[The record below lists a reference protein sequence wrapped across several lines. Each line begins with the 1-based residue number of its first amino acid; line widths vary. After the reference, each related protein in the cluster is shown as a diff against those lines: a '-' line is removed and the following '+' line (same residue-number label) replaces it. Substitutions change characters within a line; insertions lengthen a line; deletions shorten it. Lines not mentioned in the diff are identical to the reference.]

1 MLNLVVCLKQ
11 VPMVTELPWDEKTGT
26 LRRDLAAGMMNPA
39 CKHALE
45 TALQI
50 KEKFSAKITVITM
63 GPPASEEVLRE
74 AMALGADEAILI
86 CDRLLAG
93 SDTFATS
100 LILKEAIKKKCPK
113 FDLILCGAYTADS
126 ETAQVGPQLA
136 EELDL
141 PAAAYVEKLEIS
153 GRTLRVRRMVDNFRE
168 TLEMEFP
175 ALVTISMENY
185 KPRFTKLAGL
195 ENAFC
200 GNGVVVLDAAAL
212 GIKASSMEQKG
223 SRTKVRKVFLKK
235 AQKENVL
242 IQGTASLVVT
252 EFLDKYQRKI
262 STAIGKSIEEKK
274 LDEKEQ

>member
-45 TALQI
+45 AALQI
-50 KEKFSAKITVITM
+50 KEKYSANITAITM
-63 GPPASEEVLRE
+63 GPPAAQEVLRE
-74 AMALGADEAILI
+74 ALALGADRAILI

-100 LILKEAIKKKCPK
+100 WILAEAIKKECPK
-113 FDLILCGAYTADS
+113 FDLLLCGAYTSDS

-136 EELDL
+136 EKLDL
-141 PAAAYVEKLEIS
+141 PAAAYVEKLEIN
-153 GRTLRVRRMVDNFRE
+153 GRTLRVRRLVDNFRE

-175 ALVTISMENY
+175 ALVTVSMENY
-185 KPRFTKLAGL
+185 EPRYTTLVGL
-195 ENAFC
+195 ENSFDE
-200 GNGVVVLDAAAL
+200 NSVIILDAGDL
-212 GIKASSMEQKG
+212 GINAAVMENQG
-223 SRTKVRKVFLKK
+223 SRTKVRKVFLRK

-242 IQGTASLVVT
+242 LQGTAATVVT
-252 EFLDKYQRKI
+252 EFLNKYQRKI
-262 STAIGKSIEEKK
+262 STAIGKSIEDVKQAHEK
-274 LDEKEQ
+274 

>member
-1 MLNLVVCLKQ
+1 
-11 VPMVTELPWDEKTGT
+11 MVTELPWDEKAGT

-45 TALQI
+45 AALQI
-50 KEKFSAKITVITM
+50 KERFSAKITTVTM

-74 AMALGADEAILI
+74 ALALGADEAILI

-100 LILKEAIKKKCPK
+100 LVLKEAIKKKCPK

-175 ALVTISMENY
+175 ALVTVSMENY
-185 KPRFTKLAGL
+185 KPRYAKLSGL
-195 ENAFC
+195 DDAFC
-200 GNGVVVLDAAAL
+200 GNEIKTLDTASL
-212 GIKASSMEQKG
+212 GIKAASMEKKG
-223 SRTKVRKVFLKK
+223 SRTKVRKVFLRK
-235 AQKENVL
+235 AQKGNVL
-242 IQGTASLVVT
+242 LQGAASNVVN

-262 STAIGKSIEEKK
+262 GTVIGKSIEEKK
-274 LDEKEQ
+274 LDDKK

>member
-11 VPMVTELPWDEKTGT
+11 VPMVTELPWDEESGT

-45 TALQI
+45 AALQI
-50 KEKFSAKITVITM
+50 KEKLSAKITVITM
-63 GPPASEEVLRE
+63 GPPVSEEVLRE
-74 AMALGADEAILI
+74 ALALGADQAILI

-141 PAAAYVEKLEIS
+141 PAAAYVEKLEIT
-153 GRTLRVRRMVDNFRE
+153 GKTLRVRRLVDNFRE

-175 ALVTISMENY
+175 ALVTVSMENY
-185 KPRFTKLAGL
+185 KPRYAGFAGL
-195 ENAFC
+195 KDAFDEKD
-200 GNGVVVLDAAAL
+200 VLVLDARTL
-212 GIKASSMEQKG
+212 GITAASIKNKG
-223 SRTKVRKVFLKK
+223 SRTKVRRVFLRK
-235 AQKENVL
+235 AQKGNVL
-242 IQGTASLVVT
+242 LQGAASNVVN
-252 EFLDKYQRKI
+252 EFLDRYQRKI
-262 STAIGKSIEEKK
+262 GTVIGKSVEERK
-274 LDEKEQ
+274 LDDEK

>member
-1 MLNLVVCLKQ
+1 
-11 VPMVTELPWDEKTGT
+11 MVTELPWDEKTGT

-45 TALQI
+45 AALQM
-50 KEKFSAKITVITM
+50 KEHHPANITVITM
-63 GPPASEEVLRE
+63 GPPAAEEVLRE
-74 AMALGADEAILI
+74 ALALGADKAVLV

-153 GRTLRVRRMVDNFRE
+153 GKTLRVRRLVDNFRE

-175 ALVTISMENY
+175 ALVTVSMENY
-185 KPRFTKLAGL
+185 KPRYCGLSGL
-195 ENAFC
+195 EKAF
-200 GNGVVVLDAAAL
+200 NENDVIRLDANAL
-212 GIKASSMEQKG
+212 GLHASSIKTKG
-223 SRTKVRKVFLKK
+223 SRTKVRKVFLRK
-235 AQKENVL
+235 AQKGNVL
-242 IQGTASLVVT
+242 LQGAASNVVVD
-252 EFLDKYQRKI
+252 FLDKYQRKI
-262 STAIGKSIEEKK
+262 GTVIGKSIEEKK
-274 LDEKEQ
+274 HDDEK

>member
-1 MLNLVVCLKQ
+1 
-11 VPMVTELPWDEKTGT
+11 
-26 LRRDLAAGMMNPA
+26 
-39 CKHALE
+39 
-45 TALQI
+45 
-50 KEKFSAKITVITM
+50 
-63 GPPASEEVLRE
+63 
-74 AMALGADEAILI
+74 
-86 CDRLLAG
+86 
-93 SDTFATS
+93 
-100 LILKEAIKKKCPK
+100 
-113 FDLILCGAYTADS
+113 
-126 ETAQVGPQLA
+126 LA

-153 GRTLRVRRMVDNFRE
+153 GRTLRVRRLVDNFRE

-200 GNGVVVLDAAAL
+200 GNGVVVLDATAL

-252 EFLDKYQRKI
+252 EFLDKYQRTI

-274 LDEKEQ
+274 LDEKG